1 MTGTSLS
8 EDTQLTLPLRNIV
21 SLIMAT
27 GLAVWTYFG
36 VNERLNNLETRSTIL
51 GMDVDKNSEFRIRWP
66 RGEIGALPADAEQ
79 FLLIRNL
86 QGQLTKVEE
95 MISTGE
101 APHDQQQELV
111 LAFYEERI
119 VALEAAVTK
128 LKDTQVELVHSIKGG
143 RNNE

>member
-79 FLLIRNL
+79 FLLIRNM